1 MFLIHKVANRRP
13 SRDQMVGR
21 TIETAAT
28 DPKSPIMEYNYYDP
42 MPDYQ
47 PKKVEKRRSRNK
59 SGFFSGR
66 ASLEDEV
73 VETCTEQRGS
83 IVDKDTLM
91 SFGKKKK
98 LRKAASKSS
107 FHPVAEKESAEAVPK
122 SPLLRRVPESWM
134 GRSRTSSSASATSSA
149 REGRISQPFNFFHVL
164 HANQRDFSEIKQSE
178 QGEIAR
184 DWVRISS
191 SLLDK
196 KASSPQLRAPKKQS
210 SYGLRSKFLSRHQSP
225 TVESE
230 PTPCPSEESFTN
242 CTSTPISPPPWS
254 PATEENA
261 PSPVEYVCHAITTP
275 DLSAYGRKYVGIERT
290 LKDQAEK
297 EAQSVTV
304 TKETERSCTPDAP
317 IPEVRETL
325 ATPEQDEPRA
335 SRRLTKRISIN
346 IRPMSQFSDFNAD
359 FIVPGSPLL
368 VPTSRLSKRYST
380 QVQKYHPGIGFDDF
394 TLDESWEED
403 IDYSYEHAAES
414 HCDFEWERS
423 SNYAGS
429 TYGDDNE
436 TLDSPDSSQC
446 LYLMVPEK
454 RKEYSE
460 RRITGQFEA
469 HLLLPGSA
477 GSDTVSTIAPDSNT
491 DTVCET
497 MDFDNGIIIR
507 AARSSLSNRSIESM
521 RSVRSSTSVNK
532 LLSRNYRDV
541 ELARV
546 AEHLE
551 DHIAFL
557 NAELCVNSPR
567 DSLRPPSQLSLPVS
581 TGRKTLTR
589 ARTDSDATCVTLCSD
604 AETITPI
611 ESSEVITPPNS
622 NHNSFTLHKQYDE
635 ERMAKGL
642 SFPASTI
649 PGVIEFSPEIHDLP
663 VPEDEFI
670 PFI

>member
-28 DPKSPIMEYNYYDP
+28 DPKSPTMDYNYCYDP

-47 PKKVEKRRSRNK
+47 PKKVEKRRSRSK

-73 VETCTEQRGS
+73 VGPCSESRGS

-98 LRKAASKSS
+98 LRKAAS
-107 FHPVAEKESAEAVPK
+107 FQPVTEEESAVALPK
-122 SPLLRRVPESWM
+122 SPLLRRVPESWK

-149 REGRISQPFNFFHVL
+149 REGKISQPFNFFHIS
-164 HANQRDFSEIKQSE
+164 HANQRDFPEIK

-191 SLLDK
+191 SPLEK
-196 KASSPQLRAPKKQS
+196 KATSPQLTAPKKHS

-225 TVESE
+225 TAEFE
-230 PTPCPSEESFTN
+230 PTPCPSEESFTT
-242 CTSTPISPPPWS
+242 CTSTPVSPLPLS
-254 PATEENA
+254 PATEDTA

-275 DLSAYGRKYVGIERT
+275 DLSAYGRKCVGIERMS
-290 LKDQAEK
+290 KDQTEK
-297 EAQSVTV
+297 EAQSATV
-304 TKETERSCTPDAP
+304 TKVTERSCTPDAP

-325 ATPEQDEPRA
+325 ATPEQDEPPA
-335 SRRLTKRISIN
+335 SQRLTKRISIN

-368 VPTSRLSKRYST
+368 VPSSRLSKRYSA
-380 QVQKYHPGIGFDDF
+380 QVQKYHLGVGFDDF

-436 TLDSPDSSQC
+436 TLDSPETSQC
-446 LYLMVPEK
+446 LYLKVPEK
-454 RKEYSE
+454 QKEYAE

-477 GSDTVSTIAPDSNT
+477 GSDTVSIITPDSNQ
-491 DTVCET
+491 DIACET
-497 MDFDNGIIIR
+497 VNFDNGIILR

-532 LLSRNYRDV
+532 MLSRNYRDV

-557 NAELCVNSPR
+557 NAELCMNSPR
-567 DSLRPPSQLSLPVS
+567 ESLRPPSQLSLPVS

>member
-1 MFLIHKVANRRP
+1 MLICVC
-13 SRDQMVGR
+13 
-21 TIETAAT
+21 
-28 DPKSPIMEYNYYDP
+28 
-42 MPDYQ
+42 
-47 PKKVEKRRSRNK
+47 
-59 SGFFSGR
+59 
-66 ASLEDEV
+66 L
-73 VETCTEQRGS
+73 
-83 IVDKDTLM
+83 
-91 SFGKKKK
+91 
-98 LRKAASKSS
+98 
-107 FHPVAEKESAEAVPK
+107 
-122 SPLLRRVPESWM
+122 
-134 GRSRTSSSASATSSA
+134 A
-149 REGRISQPFNFFHVL
+149 REGRISQPFNFFHL
-164 HANQRDFSEIKQSE
+164 SHGNQRDFSEIKQSD

-191 SLLDK
+191 SPLEK
-196 KASSPQLRAPKKQS
+196 KASSPQLGAPKKHS
-210 SYGLRSKFLSRHQSP
+210 SYGLRSKFLSRHQSSA
-225 TVESE
+225 VEFE
-230 PTPCPSEESFTN
+230 PTPCPSEESFAT
-242 CTSTPISPPPWS
+242 CTSTQNSPSPWS
-254 PATEENA
+254 PAVGETA
-261 PSPVEYVCHAITTP
+261 SSPVEYVCHAITTP
-275 DLSAYGRKYVGIERT
+275 DLSAYGRKCVGIERMS
-290 LKDQAEK
+290 KDEIEN
-297 EAQSVTV
+297 EAQ
-304 TKETERSCTPDAP
+304 TERSCTPDAP

-335 SRRLTKRISIN
+335 SRRFTKRISIN

-368 VPTSRLSKRYST
+368 VPGSRLSKRYSA
-380 QVQKYHPGIGFDDF
+380 QVQKYHPGVGFDDF

-414 HCDFEWERS
+414 HCDFEWDRS

-436 TLDSPDSSQC
+436 TLDSLESSQC
-446 LYLMVPEK
+446 LYLTVPEK
-454 RKEYSE
+454 RKEYAE

-477 GSDTVSTIAPDSNT
+477 ESDTISIIASDSNCNR
-491 DTVCET
+491 DTVCEA
-497 MDFDNGIIIR
+497 MDFDNGIILR

-521 RSVRSSTSVNK
+521 RSVRSSASVSK
-532 LLSRNYRDV
+532 MLSRNYRDV

-567 DSLRPPSQLSLPVS
+567 NSLRPPSQLSLPVS

-589 ARTDSDATCVTLCSD
+589 PRTDSDATCVTLCSD

-649 PGVIEFSPEIHDLP
+649 PGVIEFSPEMHDLP